1 MKGCIMNEEKK
12 CLKCGGT
19 NLTAGDFQ
27 STGKIY
33 SRPKNAKMSALF
45 VTGVLV
51 GSVICLDC
59 GYLELNVDPDKV
71 KLIIKESPN
80 PCSPALSCKE
90 TSGHDFS
97 SDHED
102 A

>member
-1 MKGCIMNEEKK
+1 MNENKK
-12 CLKCGGT
+12 CLRCGGT

-33 SRPKNAKMSALF
+33 SRPKNAKMSSLLI
-45 VTGVLV
+45 TGVLV
-51 GSVICLDC
+51 SSIICLDC

-71 KLIIKESPN
+71 KLITKKSPN
-80 PCSPALSCKE
+80 LCSQAVSCEE

-97 SDHED
+97 SEHED
-102 A
+102 S

>member
-1 MKGCIMNEEKK
+1 MKGCIMNEENK

-33 SRPKNAKMSALF
+33 SRPKNAKMSTLF

-51 GSVICLDC
+51 DSVICLDC

-71 KLIIKESPN
+71 KLITKKSPN

-97 SDHED
+97 SDHGD

>member
-1 MKGCIMNEEKK
+1 MNEEKK
-12 CLKCGGT
+12 CLRCGGT

-33 SRPKNAKMSALF
+33 SRPKNAKMSSLLI
-45 VTGVLV
+45 TGVLV
-51 GSVICLDC
+51 NSIICLDC

-71 KLIIKESPN
+71 KLITRTSHN
-80 PCSPALSCKE
+80 LCCPAVSCNE
-90 TSGHDFS
+90 TSEYDFS
-97 SDHED
+97 SAHEG